1 MLVTQRYLT
10 VPFPQPS
17 FCISSL
23 LLQDTHVM
31 SIDDVTFHSLVFNM
45 SAGPLSAKELILDL
59 QKIPLIS
66 FLLRRN
72 VSYCILF
79 LIVLDNSISETR
91 ANLTLYFYSTP
102 PPPPSPPS
110 RALSHMK
117 IRKTAFLNTIYTTSL
132 LLTQHILP
140 IIAYQTLFFLFSK
153 STKFLPIN
161 SAYHSSTMKLC
172 SLFASHVSSCE
183 TKFAD
188 SDSL

>member
-10 VPFPQPS
+10 VAFPQPC
-17 FCISSL
+17 FYISSL

-31 SIDDVTFHSLVFNM
+31 SIDDVTYHSLVFNI

-79 LIVLDNSISETR
+79 LIVLANSIFETR
-91 ANLTLYFYSTP
+91 PNLTLYFYSTL
-102 PPPPSPPS
+102 PPSPPS

-117 IRKTAFLNTIYTTSL
+117 FRKTVFLNTIYTTSS
-132 LLTQHILP
+132 LLTQHIPP
-140 IIAYQTLFFLFSK
+140 IIAY
-153 STKFLPIN
+153 
-161 SAYHSSTMKLC
+161 
-172 SLFASHVSSCE
+172 
-183 TKFAD
+183 
-188 SDSL
+188 